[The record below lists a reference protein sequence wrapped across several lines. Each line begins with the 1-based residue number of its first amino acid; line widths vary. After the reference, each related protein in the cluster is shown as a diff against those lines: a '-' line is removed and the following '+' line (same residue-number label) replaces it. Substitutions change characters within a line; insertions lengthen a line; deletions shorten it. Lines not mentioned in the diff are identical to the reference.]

1 MTPPEEIKKK
11 VGEVVKS
18 TPDDA
23 VVGFFSMDGAAAGI
37 QASMFDVKEEVETTI
52 QHIRDADAKISLA
65 GLRHFRTIMKDV
77 AQANGLVGKVSEV
90 HNATNPDG
98 TPVRRVLSTQT
109 LLHRLQEAPN
119 SGQEDNDAQN
129 RIEHYTTKEEE
140 EATSDDCS
148 TSRGLPEHA
157 DSDATE
163 SARSA
168 DSTGHGFAGS
178 SEGLEQEPGGSGD
191 EGS

>member
-140 EATSDDCS
+140 ATSDDCS

-157 DSDATE
+157 DSTTTE
-163 SARSA
+163 STCSA
-168 DSTGHGFAGS
+168 DTAGHGSAGPG
-178 SEGLEQEPGGSGD
+178 EGLVQEPGGSSEPD
-191 EGS
+191 S

>member
-37 QASMFDVKEEVETTI
+37 NASMFDVKEEVETTI

-90 HNATNPDG
+90 HSATNPDG

-109 LLHRLQEAPN
+109 LLHRLQEAPT
-119 SGQEDNDAQN
+119 SDYEEDNEAHN
-129 RIEHYTTKEEE
+129 RIEHYTTKEEKE
-140 EATSDDCS
+140 KADDRS
-148 TSRGLPEHA
+148 KSRGLPEHVDA
-157 DSDATE
+157 DATE
-163 SARSA
+163 PARVA
-168 DSTGHGFAGS
+168 DSSGS
-178 SEGLEQEPGGSGD
+178 SVERPGEELVHRPGASSD
-191 EGS
+191 EGA